1 MPDQSQVSTIDIY
14 PYNIKETRCY
24 YLRNS
29 YIIDSGTSIKI
40 CTHKNDLTEI
50 KVLEAAMDSTGYIFD
65 IQKYAIHD
73 GPGIR
78 TTVFFHGCPLEC
90 WWCHNPECWQPVLK
104 NTSLQD
110 RSQDMQLRFIRRPN
124 RTGQL
129 VTSDIVLNEV
139 MKDQVFYDQS
149 GGGVTFSG
157 GEPMMQLEFLF
168 ELLKVCKQNGVG
180 TAVDTCGYAPE
191 EYFVKIY
198 DLVDLFLYD
207 LKIMEIKAHRK
218 YTGVSNE
225 LILSNLIMLSE
236 KGRKTYLR
244 IPLIPGITDTEKNLN
259 AILEFITPLK
269 NIQHI
274 NLLPYNCLGE
284 DKYRRLNIHFRMGHF
299 EVQTDDELQ
308 KRRKLFEAAGY
319 KVKIGG

>member
-1 MPDQSQVSTIDIY
+1 
-14 PYNIKETRCY
+14 
-24 YLRNS
+24 
-29 YIIDSGTSIKI
+29 
-40 CTHKNDLTEI
+40 
-50 KVLEAAMDSTGYIFD
+50 LEAAMDSTGYIFD

-78 TTVFFHGCPLEC
+78 TTVFFQGCPLEC

-104 NTSLQD
+104 DTGLQD

-124 RTGQL
+124 RIGQL

-139 MKDQVFYDQS
+139 MRDQIFYDQS

-157 GEPMMQLEFLF
+157 GEPMMQMEFLF
-168 ELLKVCKQNGVG
+168 ELLKASKQNEIH

-191 EYFVKIY
+191 EDFVKIY

-207 LKIMEIKAHRK
+207 LKIMEIEAHRK

-236 KGRKTYLR
+236 KGRKTCLR
-244 IPLIPGITDTEKNLN
+244 VPLIPGITDTEENIN
-259 AILEFITPLK
+259 AMVEFITPLK

-284 DKYRRLNIHFRMGHF
+284 DKYRRLNIPFRMRHC
-299 EVQTDDELQ
+299 EAQTYDELR

-319 KVKIGG
+319 GIKIGG

>member
-1 MPDQSQVSTIDIY
+1 MEYT
-14 PYNIKETRCY
+14 T
-24 YLRNS
+24 
-29 YIIDSGTSIKI
+29 
-40 CTHKNDLTEI
+40 KNDLTEI
-50 KVLEAAMDSTGYIFD
+50 KLLEAAMSSSGYIFD
-65 IQKYAIHD
+65 IQRYAIHD

-104 NTSLQD
+104 DKSLQD

-129 VTSDIVLNEV
+129 VTSDIVLSEII
-139 MKDQVFYDQS
+139 KDQVFYEQS

-157 GEPMMQLEFLF
+157 GEPMMQMEFLF
-168 ELLKVCKQNGVG
+168 KLLKVCKQSGIH

-191 EYFVKIY
+191 EDFVKIY

-207 LKIMEIKAHRK
+207 LKIMEDEAHRK

-236 KGRKTYLR
+236 KGRKTWLR
-244 IPLIPGITDTEKNLN
+244 IPLIPGITDIEENIN
-259 AILEFITPLK
+259 AIIEFITPLK